1 MTPTRSTAALI
12 LLAVGFTGCASET
25 PVPVDP
31 IERPWQAA
39 MGAIGDAGLTLT
51 MADRP
56 TGTIRGTRDTVE
68 GTILVRM
75 RSDGKIAVEFTARDP
90 EKRDP
95 SLTKRLADAY
105 NRRMGR

>member
-1 MTPTRSTAALI
+1 MPRLRLASTFLALCI
-12 LLAVGFTGCASET
+12 AGCVSEE

-51 MADRP
+51 TADRP
-56 TGTIRGTRDTVE
+56 TGTIRGTRGTVE

-75 RSDGKIAVEFTARDP
+75 RNDGKIAVEFTVRDP
-90 EKRDP
+90 DKRDP
-95 SLTKRLADAY
+95 GLNQRMADAY

>member
-1 MTPTRSTAALI
+1 MI
-12 LLAVGFTGCASET
+12 LLAVGLSGCVSEE

-39 MGAIGDAGLTLT
+39 MGAIGDAGLTVT
-51 MADRP
+51 TADRP
-56 TGTIRGTRDTVE
+56 TGTIRGKRDTVE

-75 RSDGKIAVEFTARDP
+75 RNDGKIAVEFTAKDP

-95 SLTKRLADAY
+95 SLTKRMADAY